1 MAGGP
6 TVKLSSGHEIPQI
19 GLGTWLSKPKEVAKA
34 VESALRDGYRHIDG
48 ATIYQNENE
57 VGDGWKASGVP
68 RKEIFLTTKNWNNA
82 RTKDAVKKQ
91 LDQSLKELQTDYV
104 DLLLIHWP
112 VSFKTGE
119 ELVPHNADGTVAL
132 NDVPI
137 EETWEAFEELVKEGK
152 VKSIGVSNFTQER
165 IEKLLKTAKIPPAV
179 NQIEY
184 HPYLQQPEL
193 IKYMDSK
200 NIVLEAYSPL
210 GNNTYGYPRAIDD
223 KRVIELAEKKG
234 KDAAAL
240 IVNWVRS
247 KNHVVLPKS
256 VTPSRIKSNFEVF
269 DLSADEIKFLDSLD
283 ENSRRNNPIEWGADI
298 FGGESKADI
307 EKRSQEAAKK
317 YLAEQKK

>member
-6 TVKLSSGHEIPQI
+6 TIKLNSGHEIPQI
-19 GLGTWLSKPKEVAKA
+19 GLGTWLSKPNEVAKA
-34 VESALRDGYRHIDG
+34 VESALKDGYRHIDG

-57 VGDGWKASGVP
+57 VGEGWKASGVP
-68 RKEIFLTTKNWNNA
+68 REEIFLTTKNWNNA
-82 RTKDAVKKQ
+82 RTKEGVKKQ
-91 LDQSLKELQTDYV
+91 LAQSLKELQTDYV

-112 VSFKTGE
+112 VVFKTGE
-119 ELVPHNADGTVAL
+119 ELFPHNADGTVAL
-132 NDVPI
+132 GEVPV
-137 EETWEAFEELVKEGK
+137 EETWEAFEELVQEGK
-152 VKSIGVSNFTQER
+152 VKSIGVSNFTEER

-184 HPYLQQPEL
+184 HPYLQQPGL
-193 IKYMDSK
+193 AKYLESK

-210 GNNTYGYPRAIDD
+210 GNNTYGFPRAIDD

-240 IVNWVRS
+240 IVNWIRS

-269 DLSADEIKFLDSLD
+269 DLSPEEIKFLDGLD
-283 ENSRRNNPIEWGADI
+283 EESRRNDPIEWGVDI
-298 FGGESKADI
+298 FGTATPEEVK
-307 EKRSQEAAKK
+307 KRVDEAAKK